1 MLRQL
6 FCALSILCLPIAAA
20 EDRAD
25 SAKNARYLALG
36 DSLAFGYSPLVVPV
50 DLNQYHGYPE
60 IVSKARHI
68 KLANAS
74 CFGETSGHFLDLSV
88 QDLGCQQW
96 RANFPLFVSY
106 TGTQMDYAAAYLSSN
121 PKAELV
127 TIDIGL
133 NDLAVLL
140 KNCNGNTA
148 CALAGAPAVLAAYG
162 QNLFTIYS
170 RIRGSG
176 YQGPIVGVTAYAFD
190 YSDPVQ
196 VGGILPLNGILSGTT
211 TAFGGKVA
219 DVFTAFATAA
229 VPFGGKVCATGLL
242 VKLPDGTCDTH
253 PSVAGQALIAKTVL
267 ANLDGDNGDGEKDH
281 NDN

>member
-1 MLRQL
+1 MLSRL
-6 FCALSILCLPIAAA
+6 FYVLAVLWLPMAAQNPA
-20 EDRAD
+20 NA
-25 SAKNARYLALG
+25 AKNTRYLALG
-36 DSLAFGYSPLVVPV
+36 DSLAFGFSPLVMPV
-50 DLNQYHGYPE
+50 DLSMYHGYPQ
-60 IVSKARHI
+60 IVSKALDI
-68 KLANAS
+68 NLANAS

-96 RANFPLFVSY
+96 RANFPLFVPY
-106 TGTQMDYAAAYLSSN
+106 AGTQMDYATAYLSSN
-121 PKAELV
+121 RKAELV

-133 NDLAVLL
+133 NDLGVLL

-162 QNLFTIYS
+162 QNIFTIYS
-170 RIRGSG
+170 RIRGTG
-176 YQGPIVGVTAYAFD
+176 YQGPIVAVTAYAFD

-229 VPFGGKVCATGLL
+229 APFGGKVCATGLL

-253 PSVAGQALIAKTVL
+253 PSAAGQSLIAQTVL
-267 ANLDGDNGDGEKDH
+267 ATLDGNNGDGKQDKS
-281 NDN
+281 DN